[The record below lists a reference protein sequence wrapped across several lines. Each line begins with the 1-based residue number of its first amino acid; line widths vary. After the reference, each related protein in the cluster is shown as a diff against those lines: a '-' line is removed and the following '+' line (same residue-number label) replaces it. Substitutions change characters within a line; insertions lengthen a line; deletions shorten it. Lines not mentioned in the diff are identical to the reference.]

1 MAGITLSP
9 AQDAIVTAAVTG
21 GSFRSASPAERK
33 KCIACNSKGLLR
45 RDAKDADLWYPTDRA
60 AERHAATTPA
70 SAQVDTL
77 GDDPLDEGAVA
88 AASPMASAPVV
99 AAMSR
104 RLDFASSLLDEGD
117 VMAARRL
124 ADMVYKEAKLGGEFS
139 AKAHLRE
146 SLEACHRVQAGALSI
161 EVKAKMLLA
170 EEWERAGAEGK
181 ILKGRPKSV
190 PDENA
195 FTAAEAGLT
204 RKELHEA
211 KKLLDAER
219 KQPGIAE
226 RAIAARLAQGLE
238 PTRASLRHAI
248 GTRSATKQERG
259 DNLYQTPPEAMHVL
273 LALEEFS
280 PTIWE
285 PACGRGAISAML
297 EAAGYAVVL
306 SDLVDYATTDANGE
320 LQSVVDFRETKRGDG
335 ECHDIVTNPPYG
347 EAMNSFI
354 AHALRVHKPQK
365 MALLLNSNAYF
376 GFEDPDRV
384 FIMETC
390 PPARRYAFSRRL
402 PMMHRD
408 GWDGPKASSQM
419 NTEWFVWERQADGSY
434 GSTTVSRRVDWAAF
448 MPAVEPESE
457 DG

>member
-1 MAGITLSP
+1 MAGIKLSP

-21 GSFRSASPAERK
+21 GSFRSGSPGERT

-45 RDAKDADLWYPTDRA
+45 RDTKDADLWFPTDA
-60 AERHAATTPA
+60 ATARHALTVPA
-70 SAQVDTL
+70 ET
-77 GDDPLDEGAVA
+77 AVA
-88 AASPMASAPVV
+88 VVTPESAAPVV
-99 AAMSR
+99 AAMDQ
-104 RLDFASSLLDEGD
+104 RLSIANSLIDEGD

-181 ILKGRPKSV
+181 TLKGRPKSV

-248 GTRSATKQERG
+248 GTRSATKEERG
-259 DNLYQTPPEAMHVL
+259 NNLYETPVEAMHTL

-280 PTIWE
+280 SIVWE

-306 SDLVDYATTDANGE
+306 SDLVDYATADANGE
-320 LQSVVDFRETKRGDG
+320 LQSVIDFRDTKRGDG

-347 EAMNSFI
+347 DTMNAFI
-354 AHALRVHKPQK
+354 AHALRVHKPRK
-365 MALLLNSNAYF
+365 MALLLNTNAYF
-376 GFEDPDRV
+376 GFDDPDRT
-384 FIMETC
+384 FIMQEC
-390 PPARRYAFSRRL
+390 PPARQYAFSRRL

-408 GWDGPKASSQM
+408 GWDGPKATSQM
-419 NTEWFVWERQADGSY
+419 NTEWFVWELQVDGTY
-434 GSTTVSRRVDWAAF
+434 GSTTVRRRVDWADY
-448 MPAVEPESE
+448 MPAAASESE
-457 DG
+457 AA

>member
-1 MAGITLSP
+1 MASISLSP

-21 GSFRSASPAERK
+21 GSFRSTSPGERT

-45 RDAKDADLWYPTDRA
+45 RDTKDADLWYPTERA
-60 AERHAATTPA
+60 VNRHAATTPPA
-70 SAQVDTL
+70 PDAHL
-77 GDDPLDEGAVA
+77 GDDPLDEGALMIA
-88 AASPMASAPVV
+88 PAASAPVV
-99 AAMSR
+99 AAMSH
-104 RLDFASSLLDEGD
+104 RLDVASSLLDEGD

-181 ILKGRPKSV
+181 TLKGRPKSV

-259 DNLYQTPPEAMHVL
+259 QNLYETPPEGTWTIV
-273 LALEEFS
+273 ALEDFS
-280 PTIWE
+280 PEIDE
-285 PACGRGAISAML
+285 PFCGRGAIARVL
-297 EAAGYAVVL
+297 EDAGYDVVL
-306 SDLVDYATTDANGE
+306 SDIVDYGTTTRDGICQE
-320 LQSVVDFRETKRGDG
+320 VMDFRQTADATQN
-335 ECHDIVTNPPYG
+335 DIVSNPPYG
-347 EAMNSFI
+347 DEMNACI
-354 AHALRVHKPQK
+354 AHALRVRRPRK
-365 MALLLNSNAYF
+365 MALLLNLNVLAGY
-376 GFEDPDRV
+376 EDPDRA
-384 FIMETC
+384 FFMEEC
-390 PPARRYAFSRRL
+390 PPARIYINKHRL

-408 GWDGPKASSQM
+408 GWDGNKASSQM
-419 NTEWFVWERQADGSY
+419 NTMWCVWEMQPDGTY
-434 GSTTVSRRVDWAAF
+434 GTTTVLRRVDYADFLPPMATKG
-448 MPAVEPESE
+448 E
-457 DG
+457 DA